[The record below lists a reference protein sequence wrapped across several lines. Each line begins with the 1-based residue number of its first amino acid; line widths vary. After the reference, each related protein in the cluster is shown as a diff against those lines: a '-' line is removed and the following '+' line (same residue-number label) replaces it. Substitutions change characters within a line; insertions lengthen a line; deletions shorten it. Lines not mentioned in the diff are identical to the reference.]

1 MSASVQDLET
11 AKLKN
16 RRIFP
21 MRLKL
26 LVLFGGS
33 FTIVFIFIAIWILNF
48 TTGQASDRLESQL
61 ASSTQ
66 GAASTLNPELFSS
79 LVNTVDEVKD
89 PKNEYGYGY
98 PKSPLYA
105 EASGELLKINKM
117 VPEALSYSYFKD
129 ATDGKLY
136 FAASSGFLLKPQ
148 FGVPF
153 RVPVAKIVN
162 ALTLSLMEK
171 GLSETTAQP
180 QYTDAYGTWI
190 SSYSPVFDANGQ
202 SVGAGGVD
210 YPKTYVDKLDS
221 QVKRKLYPILGIS
234 YIFLVG
240 LIILISSQLVRPLRR
255 LTEASARIAEGEYDL
270 NVRSLISSVFP
281 DEMYTLAESFSQMA
295 SKVDNREK
303 TLTQEV
309 KRLKVEIDQARRVD
323 SVREI
328 TESESFNDLAQKAA
342 EMRKRMRSED

>member
-1 MSASVQDLET
+1 MEDQLPTS
-11 AKLKN
+11 KN

-21 MRLKL
+21 MRIKL

-33 FTIVFIFIAIWILNF
+33 FTIVFAFIAIWILNF
-48 TTGQASDRLESQL
+48 TTSQASTRLETQL
-61 ASSTQ
+61 ATSTE
-66 GAASTLNPELFSS
+66 GAASTLKPDLFTELIT
-79 LVNTVDEVKD
+79 TVEEVKD
-89 PKNEYGYGY
+89 PKNEFGYGY
-98 PKSPLYA
+98 PQSPLYA

-117 VPEALSYSYFKD
+117 VPEALSYSYYKD
-129 ATDGKLY
+129 SADGKLY
-136 FAASSGFLLKPQ
+136 FAASSGFLLEPQ
-148 FGVPF
+148 FGVPY

-190 SSYSPVFDANGQ
+190 SSYSPVLDANGK
-202 SVGAGGVD
+202 SVGAIGVD
-210 YPKTYVDKLDS
+210 YPKTYVDKLNSD
-221 QVKRKLYPILGIS
+221 VKSKLYPILGVS
-234 YIFLVG
+234 YVFLLG
-240 LIILISSQLVRPLRR
+240 LIILISTQLVRPLRR

-270 NVRSLISSVFP
+270 NVRSLVSSVFP

-295 SKVDNREK
+295 SKVDVREK

-328 TESESFNDLAQKAA
+328 TESDSFNDLAKKAA
-342 EMRKRMRSED
+342 EMRKRMRGEE